1 MSKYIDV
8 LILLLIGILIGAN
21 IWTTFVVAPVIFS
34 HFDKKA
40 AGDIMNLIFPYYFAS
55 GWVIGIVIYTL
66 IGIKSIKDKGIVKRY
81 LGFIIALSI
90 LILSHMAL
98 HKTILPMARTIN
110 YQYYQLLQ
118 ENKKAEAEE
127 FHSKFKTVHTVSSI
141 INLFNLALEFYLFQ
155 YYFLRSRKE
164 KDSYIS

>member
-34 HFDKKA
+34 HFDKKT

-55 GWVIGIVIYTL
+55 GWVVGVVIYTF
-66 IGIKSIKDKGIVKRY
+66 IGIKSIKDKGIIRRY

-98 HKTILPMARTIN
+98 HKTVLPMARTLN
-110 YQYYQLLQ
+110 HQYYQLLQ
-118 ENKKAEAEE
+118 EEKKADAEKI
-127 FHSKFKTVHTVSSI
+127 HSKFKTLHTISSLV
-141 INLFNLALEFYLFQ
+141 NLFNLAIEVYLFQ

-164 KDSYIS
+164 RNS